1 MTWTETRPAGAT
13 AAVDPTAAARA
24 ADPDPRDSTAQGP
37 TAPDPAAPGPTAP
50 GPAAPATTG
59 ADGVEATPAR
69 RPSRTLVASVR
80 AAALAP
86 VRRPGLALAVL
97 WLVVLVV
104 AAFAPAVLAPGDPL
118 DGVPAEKLTG
128 PSAAHWFGT
137 DQVGRDLLT
146 RVVHGTGLTL
156 RGAVVAV
163 ALALVLGSVLGL
175 VAGTAGRVVDD
186 LLMRGVDVLLAIP
199 SLLLSLSVVA
209 ALGFGTVNVAV
220 AVGLASVASIARVMR
235 SEVLRVRGSAYV
247 EAAYS
252 YGARPAGVL
261 LRHVLPNAS
270 GPVAALAAL
279 ELGGAV
285 LAISALSFLGFG
297 EPPPAPEWGALVA
310 GGRDYLRTAWWLT
323 TLPGLTIA
331 CTVLSA
337 NTLSRALDARF
348 GAHR

>member
-1 MTWTETRPAGAT
+1 MTWTETRT
-13 AAVDPTAAARA
+13 ARAFVAADPTAPARA
-24 ADPDPRDSTAQGP
+24 ADLDPRDPSASDRTP
-37 TAPDPAAPGPTAP
+37 PDRTVPDPAAPGTTWPDATAP
-50 GPAAPATTG
+50 DRNG
-59 ADGVEATPAR
+59 ATPAR
-69 RPSRTLVASVR
+69 RPLLTLLAPLR
-80 AAALAP
+80 AAVLAR

-97 WLVVLVV
+97 WLVLLAV
-104 AAFAPAVLAPGDPL
+104 AAFAPALLAPGDPL
-118 DGVPAEKLTG
+118 DGVPAEKLAG

-137 DQVGRDLLT
+137 DQLGRDLLT

-163 ALALVLGSVLGL
+163 ALALVLGSLLGL
-175 VAGTAGRVVDD
+175 VAGTARRVVDD
-186 LLMRGVDVLLAIP
+186 LLMRGVDVLLAVP

-209 ALGFGTVNVAV
+209 ALGFGTVNVAI

-331 CTVLSA
+331 FTVLSA

>member
-1 MTWTETRPAGAT
+1 MPLGA
-13 AAVDPTAAARA
+13 
-24 ADPDPRDSTAQGP
+24 
-37 TAPDPAAPGPTAP
+37 
-50 GPAAPATTG
+50 
-59 ADGVEATPAR
+59 
-69 RPSRTLVASVR
+69 AS
-80 AAALAP
+80 LAP
-86 VRRPGLALAVL
+86 LRRPGLVLAVL
-97 WLVVLVV
+97 WLVVLAV

-128 PSAAHWFGT
+128 PSGAHWFGT
-137 DQVGRDLLT
+137 DQLGRDLFT

-163 ALALVLGSVLGL
+163 ALALVLGSLLGL

-186 LLMRGVDVLLAIP
+186 VLMRGVDVLLAIP

-209 ALGFGTVNVAV
+209 ALGFGTVNVAI

-270 GPVAALAAL
+270 GPVVALAAL

-331 CTVLSA
+331 LSVLSA

>member
-1 MTWTETRPAGAT
+1 
-13 AAVDPTAAARA
+13 
-24 ADPDPRDSTAQGP
+24 
-37 TAPDPAAPGPTAP
+37 
-50 GPAAPATTG
+50 
-59 ADGVEATPAR
+59 
-69 RPSRTLVASVR
+69 
-80 AAALAP
+80 
-86 VRRPGLALAVL
+86 
-97 WLVVLVV
+97 
-104 AAFAPAVLAPGDPL
+104 
-118 DGVPAEKLTG
+118 
-128 PSAAHWFGT
+128 
-137 DQVGRDLLT
+137 
-146 RVVHGTGLTL
+146 
-156 RGAVVAV
+156 
-163 ALALVLGSVLGL
+163 VLGSLLGL

-209 ALGFGTVNVAV
+209 ALGFGTVNVAI

-270 GPVAALAAL
+270 GPVVALAAL

-331 CTVLSA
+331 LSVLSA